1 MKAQAERMSHHRQH
15 AELMARLDKI
25 TAARDLQKLREKTK
39 QLRRLAREL
48 RRLRYGKERI
58 MAQKLKAFWC
68 EGTGPYASAFAV
80 VLAGDKVE
88 ACDLAKVHHRAD
100 FFGISFHP
108 DAVEEMP
115 LLPLNGMSAKIL
127 VWGDHADC

>member
-1 MKAQAERMSHHRQH
+1 MARKTRSTNSKVSARIAAMKAQAE
-15 AELMARLDKI
+15 
-25 TAARDLQKLREKTK
+25 
-39 QLRRLAREL
+39 
-48 RRLRYGKERI
+48 
-58 MAQKLKAFWC
+58 QKLKAFWC